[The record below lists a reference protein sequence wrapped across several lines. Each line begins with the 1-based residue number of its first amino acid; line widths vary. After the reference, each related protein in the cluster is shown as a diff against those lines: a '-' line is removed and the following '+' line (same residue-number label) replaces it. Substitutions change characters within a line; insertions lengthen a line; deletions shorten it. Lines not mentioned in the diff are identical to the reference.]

1 MVLHIYT
8 ASVWLLLFS
17 DTSESILP
25 FSYMAGTF
33 PHVSQLVSYKDSLIK
48 YLMQFKIEKLGK
60 KFSNRCL
67 VSIYCVFTAGRITS
81 WVFPKKKKKKVW
93 NSESPEECVPRAWCW
108 SRDGTHSLGT
118 TATKGSGVQGLGGCI
133 CTYGCMQEDEVN
145 SHP

>member
-81 WVFPKKKKKKVW
+81 WAFPKKKKKGLELRVSRGMCAEGLTLEQGWHTLNGDHSYQRK
-93 NSESPEECVPRAWCW
+93 WC
-108 SRDGTHSLGT
+108 
-118 TATKGSGVQGLGGCI
+118 AGVRGCI
-133 CTYGCMQEDEVN
+133 CTYGCMWEDEVN